1 MPSGRGGGVIPPAV
15 AACGD
20 EAVKAVIVATPANT
34 MPATA
39 KPPIVP
45 NNFDFKVLYD
55 ILIPPCDAFVFMSSP
70 SVPGPSLGPGTEGD
84 DMKTNASQGGIKMSY
99 RT

>member
-1 MPSGRGGGVIPPAV
+1 V

-55 ILIPPCDAFVFMSSP
+55 ILIPPYSP
-70 SVPGPSLGPGTEGD
+70 CGASACGPSERRGRRGGD
-84 DMKTNASQGGIKMSY
+84 DPREQQALEKG
-99 RT
+99 

>member
-1 MPSGRGGGVIPPAV
+1 MPAGRGGGVMSPGL

-34 MPATA
+34 MPATV
-39 KPPIVP
+39 KPPIVL

-55 ILIPPCDAFVFMSSP
+55 I
-70 SVPGPSLGPGTEGD
+70 
-84 DMKTNASQGGIKMSY
+84 
-99 RT
+99 

>member
-1 MPSGRGGGVIPPAV
+1 MPSGRGGGVIAPGV

-55 ILIPPCDAFVFMSSP
+55 ILIPPYSP
-70 SVPGPSLGPGTEGD
+70 CGASACSLLR
-84 DMKTNASQGGIKMSY
+84 A
-99 RT
+99 